1 MPSAGTQDAIPRN
14 GGSFFRREQAA
25 GEAWAEVFQPNCW
38 KLTRGTRSHFI
49 EALNRCLI
57 MPTAR
62 CGHRVL
68 PRHCRLI
75 PGLFMTEIEAE
86 RFLEK
91 AEDCLH
97 QAATAVSQ
105 LDAESWLLMAR
116 EWTRLANDAE
126 QTHNLCFITLTP
138 PAIQTTPMR

>member
-1 MPSAGTQDAIPRN
+1 
-14 GGSFFRREQAA
+14 
-25 GEAWAEVFQPNCW
+25 
-38 KLTRGTRSHFI
+38 
-49 EALNRCLI
+49 
-57 MPTAR
+57 
-62 CGHRVL
+62 
-68 PRHCRLI
+68 
-75 PGLFMTEIEAE
+75 MTEIEAE

-126 QTHNLCFITLTP
+126 QTHNLITLTP
-138 PAIQTTPMR
+138 RTIQTTPMR